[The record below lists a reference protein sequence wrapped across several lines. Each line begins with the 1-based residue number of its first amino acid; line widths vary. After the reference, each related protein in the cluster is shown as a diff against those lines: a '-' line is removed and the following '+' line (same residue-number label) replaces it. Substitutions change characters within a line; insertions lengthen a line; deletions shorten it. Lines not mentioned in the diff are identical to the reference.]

1 MTKNKK
7 LAIVAASIFILVNLS
22 PYLLLRENGRYMDW
36 DNLDS
41 VHVWYKTLIESGHL
55 FSPNSAVVESM
66 MGGLPRSSFPSELNF
81 TTLLFALMGPL
92 GSYLLERGIAAV
104 FAFVGMYLFVKDY
117 LLPKKDSFYINLS
130 ISTLFSTLPFWPYG
144 GLSVA
149 GVPLLVYSFLKI
161 RDGQAR
167 WHHWLYIVFNPF
179 ASSLVL
185 SGLFAIVIG
194 FFYSLATSFRRR
206 NLNKPL
212 FAGLFLFIASSVV
225 ANYRLFIAFFIDD
238 SYVSHRVEFASPSLN
253 SLVDAGKTG
262 LGLFLRGQ
270 AHAHS
275 LQFPFMVATVLLGL
289 VISLQKRVARAH
301 LIGGLIF
308 VALVAALYG
317 LKGSEIFWPVHSA
330 ITEKLPIQYDRF
342 YSLLPVVWYS
352 LFAIS
357 LYLISTQI
365 RIGRLMSSAAI
376 GAQALLLLTMNQPLR
391 AEAACVLRG
400 TCSVPT
406 YDQFFSKSLFAQVKQ
421 YIGKPV
427 NKYKVLSLGIHPSIS
442 LYNGMH
448 TLDGYSADYPLAYKH
463 SFRKVI
469 STELEKNTE
478 RKAYFDLWGSRAY
491 VFTEQDFGQMS
502 TKWSSSSDRVV
513 RNLQLNTAEMS
524 RLGGQY
530 LISAIPIDLPS
541 SPGLRLLKEF
551 KDPQSAW
558 DIWLYQVK

>member
-1 MTKNKK
+1 MTKNKR

-55 FSPNSAVVESM
+55 FSPNSSVVESM
-66 MGGLPRSSFPSELNF
+66 MGGLPRSSFPSELNL

-92 GSYLLERGIAAV
+92 GSYLLERGIAVV

-238 SYVSHRVEFASPSLN
+238 SYVSHRVEFAPQSLN
-253 SLVDAGKTG
+253 SLVGAGKAG
-262 LGLFLRGQ
+262 LGIFLRGQ

-275 LQFPFMVATVLLGL
+275 LQFPFIVATVLLGL

-301 LIGGLIF
+301 LIGGLVF

-317 LKGSEIFWPVHSA
+317 FKGSEIFWPVHRA

-342 YSLLPVVWYS
+342 YFLLPFVWYS

-357 LYLISTQI
+357 LYLISAQI
-365 RIGRLMSSAAI
+365 RIGRLVSTAAI

-400 TCSVPT
+400 ACNMPT
-406 YDQFFSKSLFAQVKQ
+406 YDQFFSKRLFAQVKQ
-421 YIGKPV
+421 YIGKPT
-427 NKYKVLSLGIHPSIS
+427 NKYRVLSLGIHPSIS
-442 LYNGMH
+442 SYNEMY

-469 STELEKNTE
+469 STELEKNTN

-491 VFTEQDFGQMS
+491 VFTEQDFGQMA
-502 TKWSSSSDRVV
+502 TKWSSSTDRVV